1 MIRRKEDISS
11 LPKSSPRYRIT
22 ATLLNSWQRIFTVKD
37 DTFFNEEKSEVSYED
52 FLQIEKSKREE
63 EFINLL
69 NRIPTPDNEFMKKG
83 REFEDVVC
91 RGYDAKFSPYVKN
104 GAFQVTITKDVDID
118 GVPITLYGVL
128 DVLKRGRIM
137 DIKRVVRY
145 KYPKYITSHQHPLY
159 LFLVPEAIDFTYLI
173 ADNNIESKN
182 PETVEK
188 GYHLEH
194 YTRENCEDIL
204 EVCSR
209 FISYLKTNGLFEIFI
224 EKWQMKERK
233 Y

>member
-1 MIRRKEDISS
+1 
-11 LPKSSPRYRIT
+11 
-22 ATLLNSWQRIFTVKD
+22 V
-37 DTFFNEEKSEVSYED
+37 
-52 FLQIEKSKREE
+52 
-63 EFINLL
+63 NLL

-83 REFEDVVC
+83 REFEDIVC
-91 RGYDAKFSPYVKN
+91 RGYDTKFSPYVKN
-104 GAFQVTITKDVDID
+104 GALQVTLTKDVDID

-145 KYPKYITSHQHPLY
+145 KYPKYRQSFQHPLY
-159 LFLVPEAIDFTYLI
+159 LYLVPQAIDFTYLI

-182 PETVEK
+182 PEIVEK
-188 GYHLEH
+188 GYHLEN
-194 YTRENCEDIL
+194 YTRENCVDII
-204 EVCSR
+204 EVCREFLSW
-209 FISYLKTNGLFEIFI
+209 LKAYGLFEIFI